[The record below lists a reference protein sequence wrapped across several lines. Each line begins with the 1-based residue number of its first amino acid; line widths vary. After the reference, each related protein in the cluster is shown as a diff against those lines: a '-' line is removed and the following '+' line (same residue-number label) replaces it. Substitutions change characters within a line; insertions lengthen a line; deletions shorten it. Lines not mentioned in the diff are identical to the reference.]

1 MNKSTVE
8 RHVKIVCTLGPASS
22 SPEVIGKML
31 RGGMDIARLN
41 LAHSTLEEHR
51 QLISEVRLVSQKLKP
66 SMGILLDLPGS
77 KRRIG
82 DVKSAFGEHLDFAL
96 SQSADFIALSYI
108 SSAREVEEVKKLL
121 KEMNADI
128 PVIAKIERTKALRE
142 SDMILEACEGI
153 MVARGDLA
161 LEISIEKVPLASK
174 RLIKEANHHGKP
186 VITAT
191 EMLESMVQSATPT
204 RAEAADVANA
214 VLDGTDAL
222 MLSEETSVG
231 SYPVKA
237 TETMAKIALE
247 AEASLPFEQIFHE
260 RWQDVLPEVNDATAR
275 AACQVAHQVQAKA
288 IVAFTAG
295 GTTAL
300 RVSKYRPRQPILA
313 VTPSER
319 VVRRLSLYWGILPI
333 RKPDP
338 PTLEE
343 AFGMARKVV
352 LEASVARRGDLI
364 VTTAGLPLAV
374 PGSTNLLKVQI
385 V

>member
-1 MNKSTVE
+1 VNKPTVE

-22 SPEVIGKML
+22 SPEVIERML
-31 RGGMDIARLN
+31 RGGMDVARLN
-41 LAHSTLEEHR
+41 LAHGTLEEHR
-51 QLISEVRLVSQKLKP
+51 QLISEVRLVSQELKP
-66 SMGILLDLPGS
+66 STGILLDLPGL
-77 KRRIG
+77 KRYTG
-82 DVKSAFGEHLDFAL
+82 DVKNAFGQHIEFAL
-96 SQSADFIALSYI
+96 SQSADFVAVSFI
-108 SSAREVEEVKKLL
+108 SSAREIEEVKKLL
-121 KEMNADI
+121 REMHADI
-128 PVIAKIERTKALRE
+128 PVIAKIERTQALQE
-142 SDMILEACEGI
+142 SDMILKLCEGI

-161 LEISIEKVPLASK
+161 LDISIEKVPLATK
-174 RLIKEANHHGKP
+174 RLIKEANHYGKP

-231 SYPVKA
+231 SYPVEA
-237 TETMAKIALE
+237 TETMARIALE

-260 RWQDVLPEVNDATAR
+260 RWQDILPEVNDATAR

-300 RVSKYRPRQPILA
+300 RISKYRPRQPILA

-319 VVRRLSLYWGILPI
+319 IMRRLSLCWGVLPI
-333 RKPDP
+333 RKREPQN
-338 PTLEE
+338 LEE
-343 AFGMARKVV
+343 VFGVAREVA
-352 LEASVARRGDLI
+352 LEMNAARRGDL
-364 VTTAGLPLAV
+364 VVVTAGLPLTV
-374 PGSTNLLKVQI
+374 PGSTNLLKVHS

>member
-1 MNKSTVE
+1 MNKPTVE

-22 SPEVIGKML
+22 SPEVIERML

-41 LAHSTLEEHR
+41 LAHGTLEEHR

-66 SMGILLDLPGS
+66 CVGILLDLPGS

-82 DVKSAFGEHLDFAL
+82 NVKSVFGQHIEFAL

-128 PVIAKIERTKALRE
+128 PVIAKIERTQALQE
-142 SDMILEACEGI
+142 SDMILKLCEGI

-161 LEISIEKVPLASK
+161 LDISIEKVPLATK
-174 RLIKEANHHGKP
+174 RLIKEANHYGKP

-231 SYPVKA
+231 SYPVEA
-237 TETMAKIALE
+237 METMARIALE

-260 RWQDVLPEVNDATAR
+260 RWQDILPEVNDATAR

-300 RVSKYRPRQPILA
+300 RISKYRPRQPILA

-319 VVRRLSLYWGILPI
+319 IMRRLSLCWGVLPI
-333 RKPDP
+333 RKREPQN
-338 PTLEE
+338 LEE
-343 AFGMARKVV
+343 VFGVAREVA
-352 LEASVARRGDLI
+352 LEMNAARRGDL
-364 VTTAGLPLAV
+364 VVVTAGLPLTV
-374 PGSTNLLKVQI
+374 PGSTNLLKVHS

>member
-1 MNKSTVE
+1 MNKPTIE
-8 RHVKIVCTLGPASS
+8 RHIKIVCTLGPASS
-22 SPEVIGKML
+22 SPEVIERML

-41 LAHSTLEEHR
+41 LAYSTLEEHR
-51 QLISEVRLVSQKLKP
+51 QLISEVRSVSQKLKP
-66 SMGILLDLPGS
+66 CMGILLDLPGT
-77 KRRIG
+77 KRHIG
-82 DVKSAFGEHLDFAL
+82 DVKSAFSQHLEFAL
-96 SQSADFIALSYI
+96 SQSVDFIALSYI
-108 SSAREVEEVKKLL
+108 SSAGEVEKVKKLL
-121 KEMNADI
+121 QEMNADI
-128 PVIAKIERTKALRE
+128 PVIAKIERAQALQE
-142 SDMILEACEGI
+142 SNMILKACEGI

-161 LEISIEKVPLASK
+161 LEISFEKVPLASK
-174 RLIKEANHHGKP
+174 RLIKEANHQGKP

-191 EMLESMVQSATPT
+191 EMLESMVRSATPT

-231 SYPVKA
+231 SYPVEA
-237 TETMAKIALE
+237 TETMARIALE
-247 AEASLPFEQIFHE
+247 ADASLPFEQIFHE
-260 RWQDVLPEVNDATAR
+260 RWQDVLAEVNDATAR
-275 AACQVAHQVQAKA
+275 AACQVAQQVQAKA

-319 VVRRLSLYWGILPI
+319 IMRRLSLYWGVFPI

-338 PTLEE
+338 KTLEE
-343 AFGMARKVV
+343 AFGMAGEVA
-352 LEASVARRGDLI
+352 LETRAARRGDLI
-364 VTTAGLPLAV
+364 VITAGVPLTV
-374 PGSTNLLKVQI
+374 PGSTNLLKVYS

>member
-1 MNKSTVE
+1 MNKPTAK
-8 RHVKIVCTLGPASS
+8 RHAKIVCTLGPASG
-22 SPEVIGKML
+22 SPEVIEKML

-41 LAHSTLEEHR
+41 LAHGSLEEHSR
-51 QLISEVRLVSQKLKP
+51 LISKVRLVSQELKP
-66 SMGILLDLPGS
+66 STGILLDLPGP
-77 KRRIG
+77 KRYTG
-82 DVKSAFGEHLDFAL
+82 DVKSAFGQHIEFAL
-96 SQSADFIALSYI
+96 SQSADFIALSFI
-108 SSAREVEEVKKLL
+108 SSAREVEEVKQLL
-121 KEMNADI
+121 REMNADI
-128 PVIAKIERTKALRE
+128 PVIAKIERTQALQE
-142 SDMILEACEGI
+142 SDMILELCEGI

-161 LEISIEKVPLASK
+161 LDISIEKVPLATK
-174 RLIKEANHHGKP
+174 RLIKEANHHGKA

-231 SYPVKA
+231 SYPIEA
-237 TETMAKIALE
+237 TETMARIALE
-247 AEASLPFEQIFHE
+247 AEASLPFEQIARE

-275 AACQVAHQVQAKA
+275 AACQVARQVKAKA

-300 RVSKYRPRQPILA
+300 RISKYRPRQPILA

-319 VVRRLSLYWGILPI
+319 IMRRLSLCWGVLPI
-333 RKPDP
+333 RKREPQN
-338 PTLEE
+338 LEE
-343 AFGMARKVV
+343 VFALAREVA
-352 LEASVARRGDLI
+352 LEMNAARRGDL
-364 VTTAGLPLAV
+364 VVVTAGLPLTV
-374 PGSTNLLKVQI
+374 PGSTNLLKVHS

>member
-1 MNKSTVE
+1 
-8 RHVKIVCTLGPASS
+8 
-22 SPEVIGKML
+22 
-31 RGGMDIARLN
+31 
-41 LAHSTLEEHR
+41 
-51 QLISEVRLVSQKLKP
+51 
-66 SMGILLDLPGS
+66 MGILLDLPGS

-82 DVKSAFGEHLDFAL
+82 DVKSAFGQHLEFAL
-96 SQSADFIALSYI
+96 SQSADSIALSYI
-108 SSAREVEEVKKLL
+108 SSAGEVEGVKKLL

-128 PVIAKIERTKALRE
+128 PVIAKIERAQALRE
-142 SDMILEACEGI
+142 SDAILEVCDGI

-161 LEISIEKVPLASK
+161 VEISIEKVPLAGK
-174 RLIKEANHHGKP
+174 RLIKQANHHGKP

-191 EMLESMVQSATPT
+191 EMLESMVRSATPT
-204 RAEAADVANA
+204 RAEATDVANA

-231 SYPVKA
+231 SYPVEA
-237 TETMAKIALE
+237 TETMARIALE

-313 VTPSER
+313 VTPSEH
-319 VVRRLSLYWGILPI
+319 VERRLSLYWGVLPI
-333 RKPDP
+333 RKPAP
-338 PTLEE
+338 RTLEE
-343 AFGMARKVV
+343 AFGIAREVA
-352 LEASVARRGDLI
+352 LEMSVARRGDLI
-364 VTTAGLPLAV
+364 VVTAGLPLTV
-374 PGSTNLLKVQI
+374 PGSTNLLKVHS